1 MEPATPVAVPL
12 PGQAPDTLAGHGGA
26 ALPKLGG
33 ESPAPGT
40 CGAPLLLPPPLPPQ
54 PQPRPWP
61 RVGMEAAL
69 VTAGHPSVVL
79 LYPQAADGPDG
90 LPAERAG
97 GSDGGGSPALDAGM
111 AEGMPARVHASGV
124 FEGTQADGAG
134 VPPPGAPG
142 GSRRRRLVPGRLQ
155 CCCRDSVS
163 CQVLAGLDVSSAA
176 GRT

>member
-1 MEPATPVAVPL
+1 MPVAVPL
-12 PGQAPDTLAGHGGA
+12 PRQAPDTLAGHGGA

-40 CGAPLLLPPPLPPQ
+40 CGAPLLLPPSLPPQ
-54 PQPRPWP
+54 PQPWP

-69 VTAGHPSVVL
+69 ATVGHPGVVI
-79 LYPQAADGPDG
+79 LYLQAADGPDG

-111 AEGMPARVHASGV
+111 AERMPARVHASGV

-142 GSRRRRLVPGRLQ
+142 GSRHCQLMPGRLQ
-155 CCCRDSVS
+155 CCCRDLVS